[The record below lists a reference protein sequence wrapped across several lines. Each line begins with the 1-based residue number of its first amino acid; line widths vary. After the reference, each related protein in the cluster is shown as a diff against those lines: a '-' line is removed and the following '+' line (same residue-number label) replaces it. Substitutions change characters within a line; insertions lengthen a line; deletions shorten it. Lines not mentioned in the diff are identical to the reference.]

1 MPLEGLCDWPAAGRN
16 QLVVLST
23 LVPPKPL
30 SRECAGLAK
39 GIFFGIRGLN
49 WMAGC
54 LAEVY
59 AGPLV
64 APFGLLVY
72 PISDRSPLE

>member
-1 MPLEGLCDWPAAGRN
+1 MPPEGLCDWPRGFEKSIGSFEHSSSIEASSA
-16 QLVVLST
+16 
-23 LVPPKPL
+23 
-30 SRECAGLAK
+30 RESAGLAK
-39 GIFFGIRGLN
+39 GIFFGIIGLN

-64 APFGLLVY
+64 APFGFVGV
-72 PISDRSPLE
+72 SNT